1 MTEDPSKP
9 RRVRNPRKSRRLK
22 CSGTVRSTGLPC
34 GRWAINGGTV
44 CASHGGRAPQVKAAA
59 ARRVAV
65 AEAQRRLDIPANVDP
80 RDALTEELA
89 RSIAWVRWLGSKVDA
104 QDDTALVWGATKA
117 VDKLPGPASLG
128 GVETTEE
135 AKPSIWW
142 TMYVEERKRLVE
154 TAKIAHACGVEDR
167 KVQLAVRQAEL
178 LLAVVSGLVA
188 DLGHDIEE
196 PATKRAVVSWLRK
209 AEAVEVSGRELPG
222 LLDAAPSGENGE
234 Q

>member
-1 MTEDPSKP
+1 MADRMDVDAASEPHGRHPRVQCSARSKQ
-9 RRVRNPRKSRRLK
+9 
-22 CSGTVRSTGLPC
+22 SGQRCKRFVAPG
-34 GRWAINGGTV
+34 ATV
-44 CASHGGRAPQVKAAA
+44 CAMHGGKAPKVKAAA

-89 RSIAWVRWLGSKVDA
+89 RSIAWVRWLGGKVDA

-117 VDKLPGPASLG
+117 VDKLPGPASFG
-128 GVETTEE
+128 GVERTEE

-154 TAKIAHACGVEDR
+154 TAKVAHACGVEDR

-178 LLAVVSGLVA
+178 LLQVVTGLVA

-196 PATKRAVVSWLRK
+196 PATKRAVVAWLRK
-209 AEAVEVSGRELPG
+209 AEAIETSGRDLSASSTPRER
-222 LLDAAPSGENGE
+222 ENGD

>member
-1 MTEDPSKP
+1 MADRMDADAASEPHGRHPRVQSSARSKQ
-9 RRVRNPRKSRRLK
+9 
-22 CSGTVRSTGLPC
+22 SGQRCKRFVAPG
-34 GRWAINGGTV
+34 ATV
-44 CASHGGRAPQVKAAA
+44 CAMHGGKAPRAKAAA

-65 AEAQRRLDIPANVDP
+65 AEAQRRLDIPAHVDP

-89 RSIAWVRWLGSKVDA
+89 RSIAWVRWLGGKVDA

-142 TMYVEERKRLVE
+142 AMYVEERKRLVE
-154 TAKIAHACGVEDR
+154 TAKVAHACGVEDR

-222 LLDAAPSGENGE
+222 LLDVAQRDEDGA
-234 Q
+234 